1 MTTITMDGAAWLT
14 PDDFYAALL
23 PALGAPDW
31 HGHNLDALE
40 ESIRDGDI
48 NRVNPPFAVRITGLE
63 TMDAKARAIVYRF
76 TEVIHDLATAG
87 VSVSVEVG

>member
-1 MTTITMDGAAWLT
+1 MDGAAWRT
-14 PDDFYAALL
+14 PDDFYAAFL

-48 NRVNPPFAVRITGLE
+48 NRVNAPFAVRITGLK
-63 TMDAKARAIVYRF
+63 TMDAEVRATVYRF
-76 TEVIHDLATAG
+76 TEVIHDVARAG
-87 VSVSVEVG
+87 VPVSVEVG